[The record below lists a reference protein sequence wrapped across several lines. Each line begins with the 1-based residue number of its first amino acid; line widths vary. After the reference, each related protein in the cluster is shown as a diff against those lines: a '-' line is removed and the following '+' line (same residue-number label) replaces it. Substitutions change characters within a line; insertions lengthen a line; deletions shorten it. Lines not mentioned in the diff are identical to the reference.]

1 MVDLLELTLIS
12 LFSLHG
18 VCRSWLQNLL
28 VVIVPLLKVSVKR
41 GDYVVPL
48 LVVSRNQRDVSD
60 RKNGW
65 AISEMIICA
74 IIESVKVN

>member
-41 GDYVVPL
+41 GLCSALVGSL
-48 LVVSRNQRDVSD
+48 LELI
-60 RKNGW
+60 K
-65 AISEMIICA
+65 EM
-74 IIESVKVN
+74 

>member
-48 LVVSRNQRDVSD
+48 NNFIFLDALASLAFKLSL
-60 RKNGW
+60 
-65 AISEMIICA
+65 SE
-74 IIESVKVN
+74 